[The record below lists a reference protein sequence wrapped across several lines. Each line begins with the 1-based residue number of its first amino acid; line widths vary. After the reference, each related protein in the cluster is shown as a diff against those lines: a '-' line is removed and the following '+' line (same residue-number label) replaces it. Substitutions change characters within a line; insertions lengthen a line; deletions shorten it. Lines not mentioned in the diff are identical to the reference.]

1 MSHESKAGPK
11 LDLKAYPPPDQWDD
25 FIENDPAAWPRKKP
39 RHYSLVPTV
48 CFNCE
53 AACGLLAYV
62 DKETGK
68 IRKFEGNPYNPG
80 SRGRTCA
87 KGPATINQVD
97 DPERIL
103 FPLKRAGKRGEG
115 KWARTTWDEV
125 LDDFAKTIRAA
136 IVEGR
141 QAEVM
146 YHVGRPGEDGYVE
159 RVLQAWGLD
168 AHNSHTNVCS
178 SGARLGYDLWMGYDR
193 PSPDY
198 ANAKFILLLSSH
210 LETGHYFNPH
220 AQRIVEAQEKG
231 ATL

>member
-1 MSHESKAGPK
+1 MT
-11 LDLKAYPPPDQWDD
+11 DLRSYPPPEQWDD
-25 FIENDPAAWPRKKP
+25 VVENDPAAWPRKKP

-53 AACGLLAYV
+53 ASCGLLAYV

-103 FPLKRAGKRGEG
+103 YPLKRTGKRGDG
-115 KWARTTWDEV
+115 GWARTTWDEV
-125 LDDFAKTIRAA
+125 LDTFAKAIRTA

-141 QAEVM
+141 RNEVM

-159 RVLQAWGLD
+159 RVLQAW
-168 AHNSHTNVCS
+168 
-178 SGARLGYDLWMGYDR
+178 
-193 PSPDY
+193 
-198 ANAKFILLLSSH
+198 
-210 LETGHYFNPH
+210 
-220 AQRIVEAQEKG
+220 
-231 ATL
+231 